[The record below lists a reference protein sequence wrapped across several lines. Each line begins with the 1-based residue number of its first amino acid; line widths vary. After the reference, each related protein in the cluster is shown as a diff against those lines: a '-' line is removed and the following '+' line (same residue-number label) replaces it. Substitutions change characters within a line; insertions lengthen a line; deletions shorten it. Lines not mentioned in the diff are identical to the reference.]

1 MERLEPGKGVLE
13 LIKALKISKSK
24 SKLLIIGS
32 SWFSSN
38 KKTKYV
44 DDLMREAKE
53 LGNQIQFTG
62 YVDHKNIGEYYKI
75 ADVAIMPSIY
85 QEAAGLVALEAQ
97 AAGLPIIISNVGGIS
112 EFVHPQSSLK
122 INIDDNFINSLANM
136 INEIS
141 LNKDLYNYEKKLS
154 QQYINRFNIDE
165 YSKKFID
172 VFNRFS

>member
-1 MERLEPGKGVLE
+1 MIEKNKIVALIPARGGSKG
-13 LIKALKISKSK
+13 IK
-24 SKLLIIGS
+24 
-32 SWFSSN
+32 N
-38 KKTKYV
+38 
-44 DDLMREAKE
+44 
-53 LGNQIQFTG
+53 
-62 YVDHKNIGEYYKI
+62 KNIIDLCGKPLISYTIQAALESKYIDKVIVSTDSQEI